1 MLPGKLP
8 STHGDT
14 TMKLLAQFTLLLLI
28 ALLGGAT
35 TSAQQDGMMTAEE
48 RTKLIRWL
56 KESHAETVAAVE
68 KLSDAQWNWKAAPDK
83 WSVAECVEHIMM
95 AESLLAAAGQRALA
109 SPANPDWAEKT
120 KGKTE
125 FIENV
130 MVKRLG
136 KAQAPESIVPSG
148 KIPRAELMKRLAEE
162 RAKTLKFAEETKLPL
177 KAHTAEHP
185 FPVFGTLNAY
195 QWTIYIPLHNIRHN
209 QQIAEVKIHPNFPQ
223 K

>member
-1 MLPGKLP
+1 MR
-8 STHGDT
+8 
-14 TMKLLAQFTLLLLI
+14 LLARFTLLLC
-28 ALLGGAT
+28 ALLLG
-35 TSAQQDGMMTAEE
+35 SSQIHAQQDAMMTAEE
-48 RTKLIRWL
+48 RAKLIRWL

-83 WSVAECVEHIMM
+83 WSVGECVEHIMM
-95 AESLLAAAGQRALA
+95 AESLLAAQAQRALA
-109 SPANPDWAEKT
+109 APANADWAEKT
-120 KGKTE
+120 KGKAE

-136 KAQAPESIVPSG
+136 KAQAPEAIVPSG
-148 KIPRAELMKRLAEE
+148 KIPRAELMKQLAEA

-195 QWTIYIPLHNIRHN
+195 QWTIYIPLHNVRHN
-209 QQIAEVKIHPNFPQ
+209 QQIAEVKAHANFPQ

>member
-1 MLPGKLP
+1 
-8 STHGDT
+8 
-14 TMKLLAQFTLLLLI
+14 MKLLLQFTFTLLFT
-28 ALLGGAT
+28 LLGCGSLA
-35 TSAQQDGMMTAEE
+35 AQPDGTMTAAE
-48 RTKLIRWL
+48 RAKLIQWL

-83 WSVAECVEHIMM
+83 WSVGECVEHIMM
-95 AESLLAAAGQRALA
+95 AEALLAAAGQKALA

-136 KAQAPESIVPSG
+136 KAQAPEAIVPAG
-148 KIPRAELMKRLAEE
+148 NTPRAELMKKLAEA
-162 RAKTLKFAEETKLPL
+162 RAQTLKFAEETKLPL
-177 KAHTAEHP
+177 KAHTSEHP

-209 QQIAEVKIHPNFPQ
+209 QQIAEVKANPNFPA

>member
-1 MLPGKLP
+1 MNTLSRWAVLWAVMLFGSLNV
-8 STHGDT
+8 
-14 TMKLLAQFTLLLLI
+14 
-28 ALLGGAT
+28 
-35 TSAQQDGMMTAEE
+35 SAQEAQMTAEE
-48 RTKLIRWL
+48 RAKLIKYL
-56 KESHAETVAAVE
+56 KDSHAETLAAVE
-68 KLSDAQWNWKAAPDK
+68 KLSDAQWNFKAAPER

-95 AESLLAAAGQRALA
+95 AEGTLMAAAERALA
-109 SPANPDWAEKT
+109 APPNAAWAEKT

-148 KIPRAELMKRLAEE
+148 KIPRAELMQKLRDA

-177 KAHTAEHP
+177 KQHTTDHP

-195 QWTIYIPLHNIRHN
+195 QWVIYIPLHNIRHN
-209 QQIAEVKIHPNFPQ
+209 QQIAEVKASPNFPQ
-223 K
+223 Q

>member
-1 MLPGKLP
+1 LWAVMLFGSLNV
-8 STHGDT
+8 
-14 TMKLLAQFTLLLLI
+14 
-28 ALLGGAT
+28 
-35 TSAQQDGMMTAEE
+35 SAQEAQMTAEE
-48 RTKLIRWL
+48 RAKLIKYL
-56 KESHAETVAAVE
+56 KDSHAETLAAVE
-68 KLSDAQWNWKAAPDK
+68 KLSDAQWNFKAAPER

-95 AESLLAAAGQRALA
+95 AEGTLMAAAERALA
-109 SPANPDWAEKT
+109 APPNAAWAEKT

-148 KIPRAELMKRLAEE
+148 KIPRAELMQKLRDA

-177 KAHTAEHP
+177 KQHTTDHP

-195 QWTIYIPLHNIRHN
+195 QWVIYIPLHNIRHN
-209 QQIAEVKIHPNFPQ
+209 QQIAEVKASPNFPQ
-223 K
+223 Q